1 MDSKNTSPY
10 ANPQPLP
17 EKPAYNT
24 YVGAR
29 YVPIYDGAWSSR
41 KKYEPLVVVQYQGNS
56 YTSKTYVPA
65 GVNPT
70 NENYWAQSG
79 NYNAQV
85 EEYRREVREL
95 KTYVDGEINELTTRV
110 NGFNNRVTANSS
122 AINLINS
129 WQRYMNL
136 FTNKTVAIFGDSL
149 SDGNRQDTTWSR
161 TFKTLVESVGG
172 TVDNYAHS
180 GDTIKKTNTIVQ
192 SVTKYYDIVIVW
204 IGINDW
210 STGTSIG
217 VFGGSDQNSFIYL
230 YERICTKLHAL
241 NRPKIILCGLHCT
254 KKNPD
259 PQKKVSEYE
268 YSRAVKGMALLHG
281 CGFIDM
287 YALPNVG
294 YLSPVSAWSED
305 GLHFT
310 AHYQDEYLLP
320 FLIESMCAAQYS
332 AVGGVK
338 YNYNGVSRPYEA
350 FMNFSAGFSANVQL
364 LCVTDDSATLILTF
378 SSNVALS
385 VGRHTVGT
393 WNSLI
398 WNNYD
403 ALGVTNTGDVCVLH
417 GNNGGEL
424 EILVEEE
431 IAANIRITTEICLAN
446 MSNNPVI
453 K

>member
-10 ANPQPLP
+10 ANPQPLLD
-17 EKPAYNT
+17 KPAYNT

-29 YVPIYDGAWSSR
+29 YVPIYDGAWSSS

-85 EEYRREVREL
+85 EEYRQEVREL
-95 KTYVDGEINELTTRV
+95 TTLV
-110 NGFNNRVTANSS
+110 NGFNNRITANSS
-122 AINLINS
+122 DITLINS
-129 WQRYMNL
+129 WQKYMNL
-136 FTNKTVAIFGDSL
+136 FTNKKVAIFGDSL
-149 SDGNRQDTTWSR
+149 SDSNRPDTTWSR

-180 GDTIKKTNTIVQ
+180 GDTIRKTNTIVQ
-192 SVTKYYDIVIVW
+192 GVTKYYDIVFVW

-210 STGTSIG
+210 SAGTRIG
-217 VFGGSDQNSFIYL
+217 NFGGSDENSFIYL
-230 YERICTKLHAL
+230 YNIICRKLLTL

-254 KKNPD
+254 NKVPA
-259 PQKKVSEYE
+259 PQKKVGEYE
-268 YSRAVKGMALLHG
+268 YTRAVKGTALLYG

-287 YALPNVG
+287 FALPNVG
-294 YLSPVSAWSED
+294 CLAPVGAWSND

-310 AHYQDEYLLP
+310 ANYQDNYLLP

-338 YNYNGVSRPYEA
+338 YEYNGVIRPYEA
-350 FMNFSAGFSANVQL
+350 FIDLSEGFSASVQL
-364 LCVTDDSATLILTF
+364 LSVTDNSATLIMSF
-378 SSNVALS
+378 SSNTALS
-385 VGRHTVGT
+385 VGKHTVGT

-398 WNNYD
+398 WNKYD
-403 ALGVTNTGDVCVLH
+403 AIGVTNSGDACVLH
-417 GNNGGEL
+417 GGDGGEL
-424 EILVEEE
+424 EIIVGSE
-431 IAANIRITTEICLAN
+431 IRQNVKVTTEICLNN
-446 MSNNPVI
+446 MSNNPTI

>member
-56 YTSKTYVPA
+56 YTSKTYVPE

-85 EEYRREVREL
+85 EEYRKEVREL
-95 KTYVDGEINELTTRV
+95 TTLV
-110 NGFNNRVTANSS
+110 NGFNNRITANST
-122 AINLINS
+122 AITLINS
-129 WQRYMNL
+129 WQKYMNL
-136 FTNKTVAIFGDSL
+136 FTNKNVAIFGDSL
-149 SDGNRQDTTWSR
+149 SDSNRPATTWSR

-180 GDTIKKTNTIVQ
+180 GDTIRKTNAIVQ
-192 SVTKYYDIVIVW
+192 GVTKYYDIVFVW

-210 STGTSIG
+210 STGTPIG
-217 VFGGSDQNSFIYL
+217 HFGGTDETSFIYL
-230 YERICTKLHAL
+230 YNSICKKLLTL
-241 NRPKIILCGLHCT
+241 NRPKIILCGLHNT
-254 KKNPD
+254 KKDPD
-259 PQKKVSEYE
+259 PQKKVGEYE
-268 YSRAVKGMALLHG
+268 YTRAVKGIALLYG

-287 YALPNVG
+287 FALPNVG
-294 YLSPVSAWSED
+294 YLSPVSAWSDD

-310 AHYQDEYLLP
+310 DNYQNKYLLP

-338 YNYNGVSRPYEA
+338 YEYNGIARPYEA
-350 FMNFSAGFSANVQL
+350 FIDLSEGFSANIQL
-364 LCVTDDSATLILTF
+364 LTVTDNLANLIMSF

-403 ALGVTNTGDVCVLH
+403 AVGPTNTGDVCVLH
-417 GNNGGEL
+417 GNNGGAL
-424 EILVEEE
+424 EIIVGSE
-431 IAANIRITTEICLAN
+431 IDENVIITTDICLTR
-446 MSNNPVI
+446 MSNNITI

>member
-29 YVPIYDGAWSSR
+29 YVPIYDGAWSSS
-41 KKYEPLVVVQYQGNS
+41 KKYEPLVVVQYHGNS

-85 EEYRREVREL
+85 EEYRREVNEL
-95 KTYVDGEINELTTRV
+95 KTYVDGEINELTTLV
-110 NGFNNRVTANSS
+110 NGVNNRVTANSS

-149 SDGNRQDTTWSR
+149 SDSNRQATTWSR
-161 TFKTLVESVGG
+161 TFKTLVERVGG

-180 GDTIKKTNTIVQ
+180 GDTIKKTNAIVQ
-192 SVTKYYDIVIVW
+192 GITKYYDIVFVW

-210 STGTSIG
+210 STGTPIG
-217 VFGGSDQNSFIYL
+217 TFGGLDEDSFIYL
-230 YERICTKLHAL
+230 YNKICSKLHTL

-259 PQKKVSEYE
+259 PQKQVSEYE
-268 YSRAVKGMALLHG
+268 YSRAVKGTALLHG

-287 YALPNVG
+287 YALPNAG
-294 YLSPVSAWSED
+294 YLNPVSSWSED

-338 YNYNGVSRPYEA
+338 YEYNGIIRPYEA
-350 FMNFSAGFSANVQL
+350 FINFSEGFTANIQML
-364 LCVTDDSATLILTF
+364 SVTDNAAILILSF
-378 SSNVALS
+378 SSNTALS
-385 VGRHTVGT
+385 VGIHTVGT

-398 WNNYD
+398 WNKYD
-403 ALGVTNTGDVCVLH
+403 AVSATTSGDTCILH
-417 GNNGGEL
+417 GNNGGQL
-424 EILVEEE
+424 KINVRKE
-431 IAANIRITTEICLAN
+431 IAANFKITTEIYLPN
-446 MSNNPVI
+446 MSNNPLI

>member
-1 MDSKNTSPY
+1 MNSKNTSPY

-29 YVPIYDGAWSSR
+29 YVPIYDGAWSSS

-56 YTSKTYVPA
+56 YTSKTYVPV

-79 NYNAQV
+79 NYNTQV
-85 EEYRREVREL
+85 EEYREEVREL
-95 KTYVDGEINELTTRV
+95 TTLV
-110 NGFNNRVTANSS
+110 NGFNNRITANST
-122 AINLINS
+122 AITLINS
-129 WQRYMNL
+129 WQKYMNL
-136 FTNKTVAIFGDSL
+136 FTNKNVAIFGDSL
-149 SDGNRQDTTWSR
+149 SDSNRPSTTWSR

-180 GDTIKKTNTIVQ
+180 GDTIRKTNAIVQ
-192 SVTKYYDIVIVW
+192 GVTKYYDIVFVW

-210 STGTSIG
+210 STGTPIG
-217 VFGGSDQNSFIYL
+217 NFGGTDENSFIYL
-230 YERICTKLHAL
+230 YDRICRKLLSL
-241 NRPKIILCGLHCT
+241 NRPKIILCGLHQT
-254 KKNPD
+254 KKDPD

-268 YSRAVKGMALLHG
+268 YTRAVKGTALLYG

-287 YALPNVG
+287 FALPNVG
-294 YLSPVSAWSED
+294 YLSPVSAWSDD

-310 AHYQDEYLLP
+310 ENYQNKYLLP

-338 YNYNGVSRPYEA
+338 YEYNGVIRPYEA
-350 FMNFSAGFSANVQL
+350 FIDLSEGFSANIQL
-364 LCVTDDSATLILTF
+364 LSVTDNLANLIMSF

-403 ALGVTNTGDVCVLH
+403 AVGATNTGDDCVLH
-417 GNNGGEL
+417 GNNGGAL
-424 EILVEEE
+424 EIIVGSE
-431 IAANIRITTEICLAN
+431 INANVRITTNICLTN
-446 MSNNPVI
+446 MSNNIII

>member
-17 EKPAYNT
+17 DKPAYNT

-29 YVPIYDGAWSSR
+29 YVPIYDGAWSAS

-85 EEYRREVREL
+85 EEYRKEVR
-95 KTYVDGEINELTTRV
+95 DLTALV
-110 NGFNNRVTANSS
+110 NGFNDRITANSS
-122 AINLINS
+122 AITLINS
-129 WQRYMNL
+129 WQKYMNL
-136 FTNKTVAIFGDSL
+136 FTNKNVAIFGDSL
-149 SDGNRQDTTWSR
+149 SDGNRQGTTWSR

-180 GDTIKKTNTIVQ
+180 GDTIRKTNTIVQ
-192 SVTKYYDIVIVW
+192 SVTKYYDIVFVW

-210 STGTSIG
+210 SAGTPIG
-217 VFGGSDQNSFIYL
+217 HFGGTDETSFIYL
-230 YERICTKLHAL
+230 YNSICRKLLTL
-241 NRPKIILCGLHCT
+241 NRPKIILCGLHST
-254 KKNPD
+254 KKDPD

-268 YSRAVKGMALLHG
+268 YSRAVKGTALLYG

-294 YLSPVSAWSED
+294 YLSPVSAWSDD

-310 AHYQDEYLLP
+310 AKYQDNYLLP
-320 FLIESMCAAQYS
+320 FLIENMCAAQYS

-338 YNYNGVSRPYEA
+338 YEYNGVIRPYEA
-350 FMNFSAGFSANVQL
+350 FIDFSEGFSASIQL
-364 LCVTDDSATLILTF
+364 LAVTDNSANLIISF

-398 WNNYD
+398 WNIYD
-403 ALGVTNTGDVCVLH
+403 GVGVTNSGDVCVLH
-417 GNNGGEL
+417 GGNGGAL
-424 EILVEEE
+424 EIIVGKE
-431 IAANIRITTEICLAN
+431 ISANVKVTTEICLSN
-446 MSNNPVI
+446 MSNNATL